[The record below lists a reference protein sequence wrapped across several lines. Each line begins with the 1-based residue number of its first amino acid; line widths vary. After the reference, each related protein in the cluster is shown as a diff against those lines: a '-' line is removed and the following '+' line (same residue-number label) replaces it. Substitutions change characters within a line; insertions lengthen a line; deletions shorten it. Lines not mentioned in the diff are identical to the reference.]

1 MDGSRL
7 RMLLIGVVAALIAA
21 FSWAV
26 SAAFY
31 KTGAKEVSPLTSNL
45 IRIIVPLLILGIG
58 ALILGLSSQVFLL
71 SSWDLFLIFGSSL
84 FAFVIGDALYFVT
97 IQNIGVSRGVPIT
110 ATYPLFVLLWQIL
123 FLAQPVHLLMVPAST
138 ITVAGVA
145 LLGRQL
151 NLSAQSETS
160 ITRRQMWIGIC
171 AALGTAISWSISI
184 LFLSTVLQ
192 STNLVLV
199 AVIRLSIALAILAP
213 LVLGQHVIKGAAL
226 LTRQKLIYLTI
237 GGLFALTLG
246 YLAFALALQLMDTTS
261 VALLSSLTPLFA
273 AIIGWRSLQEHF
285 DVKTLV
291 AIIACVTGI
300 ILTAIA
306 IGLV

>member
-1 MDGSRL
+1 MII
-7 RMLLIGVVAALIAA
+7 IGIVAALIAA

-31 KTGAKEVSPLTSNL
+31 KTGAKDISPLTSNL
-45 IRIIVPLLILGIG
+45 IRILAPIVIL
-58 ALILGLSSQVFLL
+58 AMAAAFLGLYSQIFLL
-71 SSWDLFLIFGSSL
+71 SSWEWFLILGSSL
-84 FAFVIGDALYFVT
+84 FAFVLGDALYFVT

-123 FLAQPVHLLMVPAST
+123 FLAQPTSLLMIPAAL

-151 NLSAQSETS
+151 NLSTQSEES
-160 ITRRQMWIGIC
+160 ITRHQIWVGII
-171 AALGTAISWSISI
+171 AALSTALCWSVSI
-184 LFLSTVLQ
+184 LFLSSVLQ
-192 STNLVLV
+192 TTNLVLV
-199 AVIRLSIALAILAP
+199 AVVRLAIAFAILTP
-213 LVLGQHVIKGAAL
+213 LVIGQEYFKRDTVLTQRKL
-226 LTRQKLIYLTI
+226 LYLSI

-273 AIIGWRSLQEHF
+273 AIIGWRSLHEHF
-285 DVKTLV
+285 DWKTLV
-291 AIIACVTGI
+291 AIIACVVGI
-300 ILTAIA
+300 VLTTLAVS
-306 IGLV
+306 LV

>member
-1 MDGSRL
+1 
-7 RMLLIGVVAALIAA
+7 MLLIGVIAALIAA

-31 KTGAKEVSPLTSNL
+31 KTGAKDVSPLAANL
-45 IRIIVPLLILGIG
+45 IRILLPLLILIIMGVV
-58 ALILGLSSQVFLL
+58 LNRFLQVFLL
-71 SSWDLFLIFGSSL
+71 TTWEWLLIFGSSL

-123 FLAQPVHLLMVPAST
+123 FLAQPVHLLMIPAALL
-138 ITVAGVA
+138 TVGGVA

-151 NLSAQSETS
+151 NISAQSDE
-160 ITRRQMWIGIC
+160 ILTRKQMWIGIG
-171 AALGTAISWSISI
+171 AALATAISWSFSI

-192 STNLVLV
+192 TTNLVLV
-199 AVIRLSIALAILAP
+199 AVIRLVIALALLTP
-213 LVLGQHVIKGAAL
+213 LVLGQQVVKRETTLSRHKL
-226 LTRQKLIYLTI
+226 LFLSI

-246 YLAFALALQLMDTTS
+246 YLTFALALQLMDTTS

-273 AIIGWRSLQEHF
+273 AFIGWRSLQERF
-285 DVKTLV
+285 DFKTLL
-291 AIIACVTGI
+291 AIIVCVTGI
-300 ILTAIA
+300 ILITIA
-306 IGLV
+306 VALV